1 MEPLFK
7 AKVCFVLFL
16 FYFLFTFNLFSQ
28 ATQTIKGT
36 VTDEASKATI
46 PGVNIIVIGSEF
58 PIGTATDADGNFRL
72 EKVPI
77 GRQSL
82 KFTYIGYEELIIP
95 DIMVTTGKEVIIHA
109 VMTESV
115 LTLNEVTV
123 SYDLSQD
130 KNKTINDMSQVSGRS
145 FNLEETKRYAGAIGD
160 PSRMAMNF
168 AGVVAGNDT
177 RNDIV
182 VRGNS
187 PLGML
192 WQLEGLNIPNPNHFG
207 ALNSTGGPV
216 SMINN
221 NNLGKSDFFTSAFPA
236 SYGNAYAGV
245 FDLHLRSGNSENHEF
260 LGQVGFNG
268 FEFGAEGPLGK
279 NHKNSYL
286 LNYRYSTLKIFN
298 ELGIDLGTGSAIPLF
313 QDANYKFDF
322 TVGKKGKLTLF
333 GINGASSA
341 DLLGSETDSTQ
352 TDLYGDKDSDI
363 RVRYYTAIN
372 GISYKHQLNDK
383 TSGKAVIG
391 YSRTHEKITLDSLTP
406 VLREPIHL
414 TDLSFITDKFSSHL
428 SLHYKFNAKNSMVS
442 GFMTDFTKVNL
453 INKNFRN
460 NTESFR
466 VNTNGEILLLQ
477 AYSQWKHRFNNALT
491 FIGGM
496 HIQWFNLNSS
506 VAIEP
511 RTSLKWNMAPRHSM
525 AAGYGLH
532 SQIQPVYNYFIIT
545 QTPAGPEETNRKM
558 KFTRSHH
565 AVLSYDFIITENMR
579 ILAEGYYQ
587 YLYDVPVEQRSSS
600 FSVLNTGADFAPSNT
615 DSLVNNGSGRNYGI
629 EITLERFF
637 NKGYYFLITASAFDS
652 RYKGSD
658 GIERNTA
665 FNTSHVL
672 NVLGGREFKIGKK
685 GSMFSFNL
693 KSSWVGGRY
702 LTPINLAATQTA
714 GFTVFDEDHA
724 FSEKQA
730 DYFRFDLKLSFRKEL
745 KKSTME
751 WSLDLQNV
759 TNHKN
764 VFRNSYNARTGE
776 LYTEYQQGFF
786 PVPFFRWTF

>member
-1 MEPLFK
+1 M
-7 AKVCFVLFL
+7 
-16 FYFLFTFNLFSQ
+16 FSQ

-46 PGVNIIVIGSEF
+46 PGVNIVVT
-58 PIGTATDADGNFRL
+58 GTESTKGTTTDINGNFRL
-72 EKVPI
+72 ENIPI
-77 GRQSL
+77 GRQTL
-82 KFTYIGYEELIIP
+82 KFTFLGYEELLIS

-115 LTLNEVTV
+115 VTLNEVTV
-123 SYDLSQD
+123 TYDLSQD
-130 KNKTINDMSQVSGRS
+130 KNRTINDMSQVSGRS
-145 FNLEETKRYAGAIGD
+145 FNLEETKRYAGSIGD

-207 ALNSTGGPV
+207 ALNSTGGPI

-236 SYGNAYAGV
+236 AYGNANAGV
-245 FDLHLRSGNSENHEF
+245 FDLNLRSGNSDEHEF
-260 LGQVGFNG
+260 LGQIGFNG
-268 FEFGAEGPLGK
+268 FEFGAEGPIGK
-279 NHKNSYL
+279 NHKHSYL
-286 LNYRYSTLKIFN
+286 LNYRYSTLKVFN
-298 ELGIDLGTGSAIPLF
+298 LLGIDLGTGAAIPLY

-322 TVGKKGKLTLF
+322 SIGKKGKLTVF
-333 GINGASSA
+333 GINGTSSA
-341 DLLGSETDSTQ
+341 DLLGSEKDSTQ
-352 TDLYGDKDSDI
+352 TDLYGDENSDI
-363 RVRYYTAIN
+363 RVRYYTLIN
-372 GISYKHQLNDK
+372 GISYKHQINDK
-383 TSGKAVIG
+383 TSAKVVLG

-406 VLREPIHL
+406 VVQEPIRR
-414 TDLSFITDKFSSHL
+414 TDLSFITDKYSSHF
-428 SLHYKFNAKNSMVS
+428 SVHHKFDAKNSLVS
-442 GFMTDFTKVNL
+442 GLMADFSQIHL
-453 INKNFRN
+453 MNKFFRN
-460 NTESFR
+460 YIPYYHINTK
-466 VNTNGEILLLQ
+466 GEILLMQ
-477 AYSQWKHRFNNALT
+477 AYSQWKHRFSNTLT
-491 FIGGM
+491 FAGGI
-496 HIQWFNLNSS
+496 HAQWFDLNNSM
-506 VAIEP
+506 AFEP
-511 RTSLKWNMAPRHSM
+511 RTSLKWKVAPRHSI
-525 AAGYGLH
+525 AIGYGMH
-532 SQIQPVYNYFIIT
+532 SQIQPVYNYFVIT
-545 QTPAGPEETNRKM
+545 QTINGEEETNHAM
-558 KFTRSHH
+558 NFTRSQH
-565 AVLSYDFIITENMR
+565 AVISYDFSITENMR

-587 YLYDVPVEQRSSS
+587 YLYDVPVEQRPSS
-600 FSVLNTGADFAPSNT
+600 FSVLNTGADFEPSNR
-615 DSLVNNGSGRNYGI
+615 DSLVNNGTGRNYGV

-658 GIERNTA
+658 GTERNTA

-672 NVLGGREFKIGKK
+672 NILGGKEFKVGKK
-685 GSMFSFNL
+685 GNMFSFNL

-702 LTPINLAATQTA
+702 LTPIDIAATQAA

-724 FSEKQA
+724 FSERQN

-751 WSLDLQNV
+751 WALDLQNV

-764 VFRNSYNARTGE
+764 VFRNSYDARTGQ